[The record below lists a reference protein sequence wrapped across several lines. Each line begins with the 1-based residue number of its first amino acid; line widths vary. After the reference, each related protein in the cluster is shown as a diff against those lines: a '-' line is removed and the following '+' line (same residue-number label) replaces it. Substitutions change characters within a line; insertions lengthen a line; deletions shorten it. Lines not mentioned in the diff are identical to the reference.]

1 MSLAKTKILRIIAW
15 NLKTEEMLLQ
25 MTLLMSVAVAMAVGL
40 AMTRLFNPLRMPD
53 VTAYLVAGII
63 VGPFCLGRLG
73 VPGLGFTG
81 YEQVAQLNLLSNLA
95 LGFIAFAI
103 GAEFMLPKLRTTGKQ
118 AVTVGVFQAVAAC
131 LTVTAVLSAAHLAL
145 GQRLSLPAAVTL
157 GAVASATAPAAT
169 LMVVRQYKAKGPLT
183 DLLLPVVALDD
194 AVGLILFAIASGIA
208 RALQGGEVSVVGIA
222 VNPLL
227 EILCSLILGTLLGL
241 ALEFSERFF
250 HSNRN
255 RTSLMTVSVIFA
267 VALSMLHLEIGDVR
281 IGFSALL
288 TNMMMG
294 TVFCNRCPI
303 AEDLMERE
311 DKWTAP
317 LYCLFFVLSGAALR
331 LDAFSQGAMLLVGAL
346 YVLSRSAGKYF
357 GARWSAAASGCD
369 KNIVKYLGVTLLPQ
383 AGVALGMSLTA
394 AEQLGADGEVV
405 RSITLFS
412 VLIYELTGPLMT
424 KLALSAAGEIDP
436 RRRDARTG
444 AVEPVPESPLQPSSS
459 PKPRRKKK
467 HA

>member
-1 MSLAKTKILRIIAW
+1 
-15 NLKTEEMLLQ
+15 
-25 MTLLMSVAVAMAVGL
+25 MTLLMSVAVAMAAGL

-53 VTAYLVAGII
+53 VTAYLVAGILI
-63 VGPFCLGRLG
+63 GPFCLGRLG
-73 VPGLGFTG
+73 VAGLGFPG
-81 YEQVAQLNLLSNLA
+81 YEEVTQLNLLCNLA

-118 AVTVGVFQAVAAC
+118 ALTVGILQAVVTC
-131 LTVTAVLSAAHLAL
+131 LAVTAVLSAAHLVL

-194 AVGLILFAIASGIA
+194 AVGLVLFAVASGVA
-208 RALQGGEVSVVGIA
+208 RALQGGAVSLVGIV

-227 EILCSLILGTLLGL
+227 EILCSLALGTLLGL

-255 RTSLMTVSVIFA
+255 RTSLMTASVVLA
-267 VALSMLHLEIGDVR
+267 VALSMLHLELGGVR

-331 LDAFSQGAMLLVGAL
+331 LDVFSQGAMLLAGVL
-346 YVLSRSAGKYF
+346 YIASRTAGKYF
-357 GARWSAAASGCD
+357 GARWSAAAAGCD
-369 KNIVKYLGVTLLPQ
+369 RNIVNYLGVTLLPQ

-394 AEQLGADGEVV
+394 AEQMGADGEVV

-424 KLALSAAGEIDP
+424 KLALTAAGEIAP

-444 AVEPVPESPLQPSSS
+444 QVQPIPDSPLLPSS
-459 PKPRRKKK
+459 PRPRRGRR

>member
-1 MSLAKTKILRIIAW
+1 
-15 NLKTEEMLLQ
+15 
-25 MTLLMSVAVAMAVGL
+25 MTILMSVAVAMAAGL
-40 AMTRLFNPLRMPD
+40 AMTRFFNPLRMPD
-53 VTAYLVAGII
+53 VTAYLVAGIL

-73 VPGLGFTG
+73 IPGLGFVS

-103 GAEFMLPKLRTTGKQ
+103 GAEFMLPKLRSTGKQ
-118 AVTVGVFQAVAAC
+118 AVTVGIFQAVVAC
-131 LTVTAVLSAAHLAL
+131 LTVTAVLLLAHLAL
-145 GQRLSLPAAVTL
+145 GQKLSLPAAVTL

-169 LMVVRQYKAKGPLT
+169 LMVVRQYKAKGLLT

-194 AVGLILFAIASGIA
+194 AVGLVLFAIASGIA

-222 VNPLL
+222 VNPML
-227 EILCSLILGTLLGL
+227 EIICSLILGTLLGL

-255 RTSLMTVSVIFA
+255 RTCLMTVSVIFA
-267 VALSMLHLEIGDVR
+267 VALSMLHLELGSVR

-331 LDAFSQGAMLLVGAL
+331 LDVFSQSAMLIAGVL
-346 YVLSRSAGKYF
+346 YIVARSAGKYF

-369 KNIVKYLGVTLLPQ
+369 RNIVKYLGVTLLPQ

-424 KLALSAAGEIDP
+424 KMALSAAGEIDP
-436 RRRDARTG
+436 HRRDARTG
-444 AVEPVPESPLQPSSS
+444 EVHPVPESPLPAQTQS
-459 PKPRRKKK
+459 RQYRKKH